1 MLDEAFESE
10 LILYRFNRLMREL
23 LNGTIKRNTF
33 QPWEIELLLDIDA
46 CKLKGPA
53 RWQILRQY
61 QRAVQREM
69 EDGATR
75 PMKLSEYL
83 SKRRRK
89 RSRTAAEA

>member
-1 MLDEAFESE
+1 MLDEAYEAE

-23 LNGTIKRNTF
+23 LNGTMKRNTF
-33 QPWEIELLLDIDA
+33 QPWEIELLLDIEA

-61 QRAVQREM
+61 QRAVQRDM
-69 EDGATR
+69 EDGAAR

-83 SKRRRK
+83 SRRRRK
-89 RSRTAAEA
+89 RPRTAVEA